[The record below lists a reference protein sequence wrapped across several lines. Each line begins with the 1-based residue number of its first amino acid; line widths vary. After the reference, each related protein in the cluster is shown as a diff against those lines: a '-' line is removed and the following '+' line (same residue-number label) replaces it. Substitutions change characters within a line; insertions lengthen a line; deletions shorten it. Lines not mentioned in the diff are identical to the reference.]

1 MSGFSNLFGLF
12 GKEKTGDGKVKQEAV
27 GSGQMPT
34 GNQQKPEQKE
44 EQKPEQR
51 TEQKPTVEKDGKAHI
66 YNLIIV
72 DESGSMSQ
80 LREATLSGVNETIG
94 TIRAAQ
100 KEFAETQRHW
110 LTLVT
115 FDSGGNRMDV
125 RTMIDCAPI
134 EDVGDF
140 QNYWPSGCTPLYDA
154 MGQSLTDLKQRIQ
167 GDADATGVV
176 TVLTDGLENAS
187 HEWNAGMVR
196 KLIDELKELGWSFSY
211 MGSAHNVKE
220 VSDLLSIENVVE
232 FTHDAMGTGTTW
244 MRESSAKHAYYDKMH
259 QMYNAPNNYTMD
271 EMMAMR
277 QEFARNYYGNRVT
290 PEDIR
295 SLAENEI
302 FVFGSNAEG
311 HHGGG
316 AAAFAMQEFGA
327 VWGQGEG
334 LQGRSYAIPT
344 MEGLKKLSA
353 SVDRFTKFAHK
364 HPELRFLVTRVG
376 CGIAGYSVDQIAP
389 LFRNCVRLENV
400 ALPEDFWMV
409 LGLKMNLR
417 PI

>member
-1 MSGFSNLFGLF
+1 
-12 GKEKTGDGKVKQEAV
+12 
-27 GSGQMPT
+27 
-34 GNQQKPEQKE
+34 
-44 EQKPEQR
+44 
-51 TEQKPTVEKDGKAHI
+51 
-66 YNLIIV
+66 
-72 DESGSMSQ
+72 
-80 LREATLSGVNETIG
+80 
-94 TIRAAQ
+94 
-100 KEFAETQRHW
+100 

-115 FDSGGNRMDV
+115 FDGGTSRPDV
-125 RTMIDCAPI
+125 RTIIDCVPI
-134 EDVGDF
+134 VEVEDF
-140 QNYWPSGCTPLYDA
+140 KEYWPTGNTPLYDA

-271 EMMAMR
+271 EMMAMK

-290 PEDIR
+290 PENIR

-353 SVDRFTKFAHK
+353 AVDRFTKFAHK

-389 LFRNCVRLENV
+389 LFRNCVYLENV
-400 ALPEDFWMV
+400 ALPEDFWHM

-417 PI
+417 PF